1 MKTLCVFSIL
11 FSVSFL
17 NLANAQSM
25 EEQMTRRHPSCND
38 VFLNAV
44 NILPKL
50 YRQNAFDSMYSALQ
64 IWKRA
69 CGNSQEVQSVS
80 LLLAM
85 QQYSFTAALLD
96 STSIDLLNNYA
107 NYFVIYQ
114 RNTALLFKGQ
124 TEFYKLCSIWAKLLM
139 EQKTL
144 DDNERFICGVFTG
157 SIIDPLN
164 EIKTH
169 PEKYPQLAELL
180 KHKDAALRNGYRSNL
195 AFLAGIW
202 MPKNDLQILGKHAA
216 IGFQL
221 GFRDAHNQFDFTLQF
236 RFLQSANPYFVNRN
250 NVLYESQHF
259 FGGYIGIDYTYYLV
273 SKQSY
278 DFGVLAGI
286 GYDGFDIFSSDY
298 NNQNLK
304 PLSIGSFNANGG
316 IKYNLFISPTFYI
329 GLQGRYN
336 LINYSNRGGT
346 SLQGNAFSIDLIFGG
361 NKRH

>member
-1 MKTLCVFSIL
+1 MKTVWVFSIL

-85 QQYSFTAALLD
+85 QQNSFTAALLD

-202 MPKNDLQILGKHAA
+202 MPKMIFK
-216 IGFQL
+216 FW
-221 GFRDAHNQFDFTLQF
+221 
-236 RFLQSANPYFVNRN
+236 
-250 NVLYESQHF
+250 
-259 FGGYIGIDYTYYLV
+259 V
-273 SKQSY
+273 SM
-278 DFGVLAGI
+278 
-286 GYDGFDIFSSDY
+286 
-298 NNQNLK
+298 
-304 PLSIGSFNANGG
+304 PLSDFNWVSGMH
-316 IKYNLFISPTFYI
+316 ITSLI
-329 GLQGRYN
+329 LRYN
-336 LINYSNRGGT
+336 FAFCKVPILILLIETMCCMR
-346 SLQGNAFSIDLIFGG
+346 ASIFLVVISVLITLTIW
-361 NKRH
+361 